1 MERLFAALRLM
12 PTRAFLHKV
21 CLLIVVVLLPLS
33 CSSDETIEISNQV
46 TKERYCIQTV
56 QTGDVLSFEWEHSF
70 EHILWKEFY
79 RVTDE
84 HTFKLFT
91 SAVQGFG
98 AGIPAEMDCTYRYE
112 DGFIYMENIEGSV
125 FKEFNWIHSQKHL
138 KNITINDTVLIRGE
152 ELPQRAKIRLSL
164 QRLRKPSYNQNNKTI
179 L

>member
-46 TKERYCIQTV
+46 TKERYCIKTV
-56 QTGDVLSFEWEHSF
+56 QTCDFLCFEWEHSF
-70 EHILWKEFY
+70 EHVLWKEFY

-84 HTFKLFT
+84 HMFKLFT
-91 SAVQGFG
+91 IAVQGFG

-152 ELPQRAKIRLSL
+152 ELPQRAKIRLDL
-164 QRLRKPSYNQNNKTI
+164 QRKH
-179 L
+179 

>member
-70 EHILWKEFY
+70 EHVLWKEFY

-91 SAVQGFG
+91 IAVQGFG

-138 KNITINDTVLIRGE
+138 KNITINDDTVLIRGE
-152 ELPQRAKIRLSL
+152 ELPQRAKIRLGL
-164 QRLRKPSYNQNNKTI
+164 QRKR
-179 L
+179 